1 MLLIVA
7 STDSRLRVPLKD
19 NFCFMLLPF
28 LDLKAA
34 TAELRTELDAAHR
47 RVADSGWFLLGRE
60 LEAFEAEYA
69 ASVGVAHC
77 IGVANGLEA
86 LQLVLLARGIGAGDE
101 VIVPSNGYIATWL
114 AVTHVG
120 ATPIPCEPD
129 ARTYNLDPARLA
141 PLLTPRTK
149 AIIPI
154 HLYGQ
159 TADMTAI
166 NAFAAAH
173 GLFVIE
179 DAAQSH
185 GARAHGRASG
195 ALGHAAGIS
204 FYPTKNLGA
213 LADAGAITTDD
224 ATLAA
229 RLRSLRN
236 YGSRE
241 RYHHD
246 EAGLNSRLDEFSAA
260 FLRVKLTHLAAW
272 NARRAA
278 LAERYL
284 AQLSGV
290 GDLGLPFVPAWAEPV
305 WHLFVVRTAH
315 REALRAYLAERGI
328 ATQIHYPIPPHR
340 SGAYR
345 SLGYQVGAFPL
356 AEQLAAE
363 VLSLP
368 ISPHHTAE
376 QIDSVSAAVRS
387 FFDSR

>member
-1 MLLIVA
+1 M
-7 STDSRLRVPLKD
+7 P
-19 NFCFMLLPF
+19 LPF

-47 RVADSGWFLLGRE
+47 RVADSGWFLLGNE

-69 ASVGVAHC
+69 ASVGTAHC

-86 LQLVLLARGIGAGDE
+86 LQLVLLARGVGAGDE

-114 AVTHVG
+114 AVTQVG

-129 ARTYNLDPARLA
+129 ACTYNLDPSRLA
-141 PLLTPRTK
+141 ELVTPRTK

-159 TADMTAI
+159 TADMSAI
-166 NAFAAAH
+166 NAFAAKH
-173 GLFVIE
+173 GLLVLE

-185 GARAHGRASG
+185 GARAHGSASG

-241 RYHHD
+241 RYQHD
-246 EAGLNSRLDEFSAA
+246 EPGLNSRLDEFSAA
-260 FLRVKLTHLAAW
+260 FLRVKLPHLASW
-272 NARRAA
+272 NARRTA
-278 LAERYL
+278 LAQRYL
-284 AQLSGV
+284 RQLSGV
-290 GDLGLPFVPAWAEPV
+290 GDLVLPFVPTWAEPV
-305 WHLFVVRTAH
+305 WHLFVIRTAH
-315 REALRAYLAERGI
+315 RETLRAYLAERGI
-328 ATQIHYPIPPHR
+328 ATQIHYPIPPHL

-345 SLGYQVGAFPL
+345 SLGYKAGAFPI

-376 QIDSVSAAVRS
+376 QIDSVVAAVRS
-387 FFDSR
+387 FFNSR

>member
-1 MLLIVA
+1 
-7 STDSRLRVPLKD
+7 
-19 NFCFMLLPF
+19 
-28 LDLKAA
+28 
-34 TAELRTELDAAHR
+34 
-47 RVADSGWFLLGRE
+47 
-60 LEAFEAEYA
+60 
-69 ASVGVAHC
+69 
-77 IGVANGLEA
+77 
-86 LQLVLLARGIGAGDE
+86 
-101 VIVPSNGYIATWL
+101 
-114 AVTHVG
+114 
-120 ATPIPCEPD
+120 
-129 ARTYNLDPARLA
+129 
-141 PLLTPRTK
+141 
-149 AIIPI
+149 
-154 HLYGQ
+154 
-159 TADMTAI
+159 MTAI

-173 GLFVIE
+173 GLFVLE

-260 FLRVKLTHLAAW
+260 FLRVKLPHLAAW

-284 AQLSGV
+284 TQLSGV
-290 GDLGLPFVPAWAEPV
+290 GDLVLPFVPAWAEPV

>member
-1 MLLIVA
+1 
-7 STDSRLRVPLKD
+7 
-19 NFCFMLLPF
+19 MLLPF

-34 TAELRTELDAAHR
+34 TAELRAELDVAHR

-86 LQLVLLARGIGAGDE
+86 LQLVLLARSIGAGDE
-101 VIVPSNGYIATWL
+101 VIVPANGYIATWL

-129 ARTYNLDPARLA
+129 VRTNNLDPARLA
-141 PLLTPRTK
+141 PLLTPLTK

-166 NAFAAAH
+166 NAFASAH
-173 GLFVIE
+173 GLFVLE

-195 ALGHAAGIS
+195 ARGHAAGIS

-260 FLRVKLTHLAAW
+260 FLRVKLPRLASW

-278 LAERYL
+278 LAQRYL
-284 AQLSGV
+284 RQLSGV
-290 GDLGLPFVPAWAEPV
+290 GDLVLPFVPTWAEPV
-305 WHLFVVRTAH
+305 WHLFVIRTAH
-315 REALRAYLAERGI
+315 RETLRAYLAERGI
-328 ATQIHYPIPPHR
+328 ATQIHYPIPPHL
-340 SGAYR
+340 SGAYK
-345 SLGYQVGAFPL
+345 SLGYKAGAFPI

-376 QIDSVSAAVRS
+376 QIDSVVAAVRS

>member
-1 MLLIVA
+1 M
-7 STDSRLRVPLKD
+7 P
-19 NFCFMLLPF
+19 LPF

-69 ASVGVAHC
+69 ASVGTAHC

-86 LQLVLLARGIGAGDE
+86 LQLVLLARGIGSGDE
-101 VIVPSNGYIATWL
+101 VIVPANGYIATWL

-129 ARTYNLDPARLA
+129 ARTYNLDPAQLA
-141 PLLTPRTK
+141 SLLTPRTK
-149 AIIPI
+149 AILPI

-173 GLFVIE
+173 GLFVLE

-224 ATLAA
+224 TTLVA

-246 EAGLNSRLDEFSAA
+246 EPGLNSRLDEFSAA
-260 FLRVKLTHLAAW
+260 FLRVKLPHLTSW

-278 LAERYL
+278 LAQSYL
-284 AQLSGV
+284 GQLSEV
-290 GDLGLPFVPAWAEPV
+290 GDLVLPFVPTWAEPV
-305 WHLFVVRTAH
+305 WHLFVIRTAH
-315 REALRAYLAERGI
+315 RETLRAYLAERGI
-328 ATQIHYPIPPHR
+328 ATQIHYPIPPHL

-345 SLGYQVGAFPL
+345 SLGYKAGAFPI

-363 VLSLP
+363 ALSLP

-376 QIDSVSAAVRS
+376 QIDSVGAAVRS

>member
-1 MLLIVA
+1 M
-7 STDSRLRVPLKD
+7 P
-19 NFCFMLLPF
+19 LPF
-28 LDLKAA
+28 LDLTAA
-34 TAELRTELDAAHR
+34 TAELRAELDAAHR

-69 ASVGVAHC
+69 ASVGTAHC

-101 VIVPSNGYIATWL
+101 VIVPANGYIATWL

-129 ARTYNLDPARLA
+129 ARTYNLDPTRLA
-141 PLLTPRTK
+141 SLLTPRTK
-149 AIIPI
+149 AILPI

-173 GLFVIE
+173 GLFVLE

-260 FLRVKLTHLAAW
+260 FLRVKLPHLAAW

-278 LAERYL
+278 LAQRYL
-284 AQLSGV
+284 TQLRGV
-290 GDLGLPFVPAWAEPV
+290 GDLVLPFVPAWAEPV

-345 SLGYQVGAFPL
+345 SLGYQAGAFPL

-376 QIDSVSAAVRS
+376 QIDSVGAAVRS